1 MTQQMIDQLDAQEYS
16 SFLAY
21 GETCDSVFP
30 TQLINKFDCE
40 WISTLESTTYHD
52 MTYGDIDQL

>member
-1 MTQQMIDQLDAQEYS
+1 MIDQLDAQEYS

-30 TQLINKFDCE
+30 TQLINQFDCE
-40 WISTLESTTYHD
+40 WISTLESTTYPD